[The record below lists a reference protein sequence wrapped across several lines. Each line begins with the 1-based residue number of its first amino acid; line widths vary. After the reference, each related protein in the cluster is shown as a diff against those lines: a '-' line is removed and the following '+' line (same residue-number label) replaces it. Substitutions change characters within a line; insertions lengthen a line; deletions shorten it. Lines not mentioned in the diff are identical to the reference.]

1 MWNLFNTFKMK
12 EVILFWLM
20 QCLGGFYNF
29 EGKEGKSF
37 AVKK

>member
-12 EVILFWLM
+12 EVILFFLFFF
-20 QCLGGFYNF
+20 LGGFNNF
-29 EGKEGKSF
+29 EGNEGKSF

>member
-1 MWNLFNTFKMK
+1 MK
-12 EVILFWLM
+12 EVILFGLM
-20 QCLGGFYNF
+20 QCLDGFNNF